1 MSIGYTVIVYAYPY
15 PDWPDPS
22 DKTLKNFDSLIILVT
37 QSTSTWTTANI
48 IFESVPRLGFFF
60 FRFNEASVIMYE
72 TILFAL
78 LLFTFLTLYSI
89 YKYLT
94 LIKTSTTIKGP
105 VPLPIIGSLH
115 LLGKY
120 PTPFEGFTALSKIYG
135 DIYSIYLGSARC
147 VVVNNFALIKEV
159 LIKKGLQF
167 GGRPNYLRYHKL
179 FGGDRNN
186 CK

>member
-1 MSIGYTVIVYAYPY
+1 MYG
-15 PDWPDPS
+15 
-22 DKTLKNFDSLIILVT
+22 LILFVLIL
-37 QSTSTWTTANI
+37 
-48 IFESVPRLGFFF
+48 L
-60 FRFNEASVIMYE
+60 
-72 TILFAL
+72 TILSL
-78 LLFTFLTLYSI
+78 CLI
-89 YKYLT
+89 YKYSSMLK
-94 LIKTSTTIKGP
+94 IDGTIKGP
-105 VPLPIIGSLH
+105 IPLPFIGSLH

-120 PTPFEGFTALSKIYG
+120 STPFEGFTALSKIYG

-159 LIKKGLQF
+159 LIRKGVQF